1 MSQLTQIQIRRDT
14 AANWTSANPILAQG
28 EWGLEMDTGLQKTG
42 DGATAWN
49 ALPYKTYEVNLY
61 RFGAKCDGSTD
72 DTNAVKAAIAYA
84 LSFTSPLVNNQ
95 SLIPIII
102 VPGMTKIS
110 PGQINIDRPANQTNN
125 LIIRGAG
132 VVGGFICPTAGIY
145 FNTTLG
151 TEQATNQIRFE
162 NITFSG
168 LTGVSGT
175 YVCAAAAFVRVQWLG
190 CYFNYIQFANCPGT
204 SGTSGFIQS
213 HNFQN
218 CLIRAAQG
226 PWLTCTDL
234 IDFTM
239 QGCEFEGN
247 IGQII
252 TATGTVSSFR
262 FDNNMAESNTS
273 GILYFNIL
281 YDANLEGNYIEANGA
296 LFLLVAGPT
305 FSCNAK
311 SNHFYS
317 SNNGEFTMNGPVYG
331 FDGGGNFF
339 SGTGRLY
346 VTTCAIPKPI
356 MRIADA
362 NVRSSFNGY
371 VSGTT
376 LTWTSNAPGWSSNI
390 TVGDYLYV
398 ANAPLGTTIISGS
411 YPTFTLS
418 NNCGTIGSSGSP
430 VAMNTGN
437 NNNIANLFPVNQLY
451 GEQQTVMGRQ
461 TGTGYVGQDLE
472 NMAYARF
479 FKTDARSFTTNSA
492 VPFCTIT
499 FGAGNAT
506 ASVKVT
512 CAGVVTGSD
521 TVSSAS
527 EWAITQ
533 HNTSA
538 ITITSLSQQI
548 AGVAG
553 VSIAQSGQVV
563 TLSYTA
569 ANTSQTNYFNTA
581 IEVQA
586 VSTNVGGTAA
596 SSNTIA
602 VTIL

>member
-1 MSQLTQIQIRRDT
+1 
-14 AANWTSANPILAQG
+14 
-28 EWGLEMDTGLQKTG
+28 
-42 DGATAWN
+42 
-49 ALPYKTYEVNLY
+49 
-61 RFGAKCDGSTD
+61 
-72 DTNAVKAAIAYA
+72 
-84 LSFTSPLVNNQ
+84 
-95 SLIPIII
+95 
-102 VPGMTKIS
+102 
-110 PGQINIDRPANQTNN
+110 
-125 LIIRGAG
+125 
-132 VVGGFICPTAGIY
+132 
-145 FNTTLG
+145 
-151 TEQATNQIRFE
+151 
-162 NITFSG
+162 
-168 LTGVSGT
+168 
-175 YVCAAAAFVRVQWLG
+175 
-190 CYFNYIQFANCPGT
+190 
-204 SGTSGFIQS
+204 
-213 HNFQN
+213 
-218 CLIRAAQG
+218 
-226 PWLTCTDL
+226 
-234 IDFTM
+234 
-239 QGCEFEGN
+239 
-247 IGQII
+247 
-252 TATGTVSSFR
+252 
-262 FDNNMAESNTS
+262 
-273 GILYFNIL
+273 
-281 YDANLEGNYIEANGA
+281 
-296 LFLLVAGPT
+296 
-305 FSCNAK
+305 
-311 SNHFYS
+311 
-317 SNNGEFTMNGPVYG
+317 
-331 FDGGGNFF
+331 
-339 SGTGRLY
+339 
-346 VTTCAIPKPI
+346 
-356 MRIADA
+356 
-362 NVRSSFNGY
+362 
-371 VSGTT
+371 
-376 LTWTSNAPGWSSNI
+376 
-390 TVGDYLYV
+390 
-398 ANAPLGTTIISGS
+398 
-411 YPTFTLS
+411 
-418 NNCGTIGSSGSP
+418 
-430 VAMNTGN
+430 MNTGN